1 MATVGRGNA
10 RARFTAK
17 YPGAVYNPYGLAQ
30 LPEADVRIEYTRM
43 RNAAVKR
50 INRIKSDPRW
60 GKNPRVPET
69 PKLAELRTPAQVRLA
84 LADLHKWMGRR
95 TSSVSGLNNALRRSV
110 KTLRERYGIEVTM
123 DNVDVFGEFMEW
135 ARVQSLG
142 RLYDS
147 ERIAELMD
155 EGEDL
160 DSLKDKFNKYLK
172 ESEQEGLLMM
182 RDGSKTSSQK
192 FGKKSSKKGGKKRV
206 KKVAIRL

>member
-1 MATVGRGNA
+1 MGRGNA
-10 RARFTAK
+10 RARFVAK

-30 LPEADVRIEYTRM
+30 LPEADVRKEYTRM

-50 INRIKSDPRW
+50 ISHIISDPRW
-60 GKNPRVPET
+60 GKKPCVPAT
-69 PKLAELRTPAQVRLA
+69 PKLADLRTPAQVRLA
-84 LADLHKWMGRR
+84 LADLHKWMVRR

-160 DSLKDKFNKYLK
+160 DSLKDKFKQYLK

-182 RDGSKTSSQK
+182 RDGTKTSSQK
-192 FGKKSSKKGGKKRV
+192 FGKKSGKKGGKSRV
-206 KKVAIRL
+206 KKAAIRL

>member
-10 RARFTAK
+10 RARFAAK

-30 LPEADVRIEYTRM
+30 LPEADVRREYTRM

-50 INRIKSDPRW
+50 IKRIQSDSRW
-60 GKNPRVPET
+60 RDTVYAPST

-84 LADLHKWMGRR
+84 LADLHKWMGRK
-95 TSSVSGLNNALRRSV
+95 TSSLSGLNNALRRSV
-110 KTLRERYGIEVTM
+110 KTLRDRYGINVTM
-123 DNVDVFGEFMEW
+123 DNVSIFGEFMEW
-135 ARVQSLG
+135 ARIQSLG

-155 EGEDL
+155 DGDDL
-160 DSLKDKFNKYLK
+160 ESLKDKFDQYLK
-172 ESEQEGLLMM
+172 ESEQEGLLTM

-192 FGKKSSKKGGKKRV
+192 FGKKSVKKGGKRRV
-206 KKVAIRL
+206 KKAAIRL

>member
-1 MATVGRGNA
+1 VGRGNA
-10 RARFTAK
+10 RARFAAK

-30 LPEADVRIEYTRM
+30 LPEADVRKEYTRM

-69 PKLAELRTPAQVRLA
+69 PKLAEFRTPAQVRLA
-84 LADLHKWMGRR
+84 LADLNKWMGRS

-155 EGEDL
+155 EGVDL
-160 DSLKDKFNKYLK
+160 DSLKDKFDQYLK

>member
-1 MATVGRGNA
+1 MGRGNA
-10 RARFTAK
+10 QARFEAK

-30 LPEADVRIEYTRM
+30 LPEADVRKEYTRM

-50 INRIKSDPRW
+50 IKRIQFDQRW
-60 GKNPRVPET
+60 GKKMRVPST

-110 KTLRERYGIEVTM
+110 KTLRDRYGINVTM
-123 DNVDVFGEFMEW
+123 DNVDIFGEFMEW
-135 ARVQSLG
+135 ARIQSLG

-155 EGEDL
+155 EGDDL
-160 DSLKDKFNKYLK
+160 ESLKDEFNQYLK
-172 ESEQEGLLMM
+172 ESEQEGLLTM
-182 RDGSKTSSQK
+182 RDGSKTPSQK